1 MLGLLYCLT
10 KRATERSLDFMSLGH
25 SNSGPSSVKEGG
37 KDMLRKVVLAVLLAW
52 ICAWGVSMGKEQKGQ
67 GTSGD
72 VPKVV
77 AKVNGKAISG
87 EQYQKLF
94 RQMESSKEA
103 GAQPDAGPSDPKAIK
118 EQVLERLITVE
129 VLSQK
134 AEQLKIQAEPKE
146 LDEKIQEIQESLG
159 GEQAMRE
166 ALQSHGLSME
176 ELRADIKRSMGIQKL
191 LEREVFDKVTVDQ
204 GEVKGFY
211 DSNPQVFQVPEQVR
225 ARHII
230 VRVKEGASD
239 TEKKQAKELIEKA
252 AERIKKGESFE
263 EVAKQVSQDGSAQR
277 GGDLG
282 YFSRGQMVP
291 EFEKAAFS
299 LEKGKLSPVVET
311 KFGYHLIKLE
321 DRREARKLE
330 FQEVQPKITEFLRQ
344 KKGEEQL
351 KLYVDSLRGQAKIER
366 INF

>member
-1 MLGLLYCLT
+1 MV
-10 KRATERSLDFMSLGH
+10 RR
-25 SNSGPSSVKEGG
+25 VI
-37 KDMLRKVVLAVLLAW
+37 LAGVMAW
-52 ICAWGVSMGKEQKGQ
+52 TCAWGVSMAADQEGQ
-67 GTSGD
+67 GTKGD

-94 RQMESSKEA
+94 RQMESSK
-103 GAQPDAGPSDPKAIK
+103 GAEGQPGKAPSDPQAIK

-134 AEQLKIQAEPKE
+134 AEQLKIQAEPQE
-146 LDEKIQEIQESLG
+146 LDQKIQEIQESMG
-159 GEQAMRE
+159 GEQAMKD
-166 ALQSHGLSME
+166 ALKSHGLSME

-191 LEREVFDKVTVDQ
+191 LDREVFEKVTVDQ

-230 VRVKEGASD
+230 VRVKEGA
-239 TEKKQAKELIEKA
+239 TEVEKKQARETIQKA
-252 AERIKKGESFE
+252 AERLNKGESFE
-263 EVAKQVSQDGSAQR
+263 EVAKEVSQDGTAQR

-291 EFEKAAFS
+291 EFEKVAFS
-299 LEKGKLSPVVET
+299 LEKGKVSPMVET

-321 DRREARKLE
+321 DKKEARTLG
-330 FQEVQPKITEFLRQ
+330 FQEVEAKIAEFLRQ
-344 KKGEEQL
+344 RKGEEQL
-351 KLYVDSLRGQAKIER
+351 KAYVDGLRGQAKIER
-366 INF
+366 ASF

>member
-1 MLGLLYCLT
+1 M
-10 KRATERSLDFMSLGH
+10 
-25 SNSGPSSVKEGG
+25 VG
-37 KDMLRKVVLAVLLAW
+37 KLIVAAITAW
-52 ICAWGVSMGKEQKGQ
+52 TCAWGVSMAAEKKGQ
-67 GTSGD
+67 GTSED

-94 RQMESSKEA
+94 RQMESSKGA
-103 GAQPDAGPSDPKAIK
+103 GAQTDAAASDPKAMK

-134 AEQLKIQAEPKE
+134 AEQLKIQAEPQE

-159 GEQAMRE
+159 GEQAMKD

-176 ELRADIKRSMGIQKL
+176 ELKADIQRSLRIQKL
-191 LEREVFDKVTVDQ
+191 LEREVFEKVTVDQ

-211 DSNPQVFQVPEQVR
+211 DSNPQVFRVPEQVR

-230 VRVKEGASD
+230 VRVKEGA
-239 TEKKQAKELIEKA
+239 TEGEKKQAKEAIQKA

-291 EFEKAAFS
+291 EFEEAAFS
-299 LEKGKLSPVVET
+299 LEKGKVSQVVET
-311 KFGYHLIKLE
+311 KFGYHIIKLE
-321 DRREARKLE
+321 DRKEARTLS
-330 FQEVQPKITEFLRQ
+330 FQEVEPKIAEFLRQ

-351 KLYVDSLRGQAKIER
+351 KVFVDDLRSKAKIER
-366 INF
+366 VQF

>member
-1 MLGLLYCLT
+1 M
-10 KRATERSLDFMSLGH
+10 
-25 SNSGPSSVKEGG
+25 V
-37 KDMLRKVVLAVLLAW
+37 RKVILPLAMAW
-52 ICAWGVSMGKEQKGQ
+52 TCAWGVSMGADQKGQ
-67 GTSGD
+67 GASGN

-87 EQYQKLF
+87 DQYQKLF
-94 RQMESSKEA
+94 KQMENSKEA
-103 GAQPDAGPSDPKAIK
+103 GSQTDPASSDPKVLK

-134 AEQLKIQAEPKE
+134 ADQLKILAEPQE
-146 LDEKIQEIQESLG
+146 LDQKVQQIQESLG
-159 GEQAMRE
+159 GEQAMKE
-166 ALQSHGLSME
+166 ALKSHGLSME
-176 ELRADIKRSMGIQKL
+176 ELKADIQRSMKIQKL
-191 LEREVFDKVTVDQ
+191 LEREVFDKVTVEQ

-230 VRVKEGASD
+230 VRVKEGA
-239 TEKKQAKELIEKA
+239 TEVEKKQAQDAIQKA

-263 EVAKQVSQDGSAQR
+263 EVAKQVSQDGTAQR

-299 LEKGKLSPVVET
+299 LEKGKVSPVVET

-321 DRREARKLE
+321 DRKEARILG
-330 FQEVQPKITEFLRQ
+330 FQEVEPKIAEFLRQ

-351 KLYVDSLRGQAKIER
+351 KSYVDDLRGRAKIER
-366 INF
+366 AAF

>member
-1 MLGLLYCLT
+1 MIW
-10 KRATERSLDFMSLGH
+10 
-25 SNSGPSSVKEGG
+25 
-37 KDMLRKVVLAVLLAW
+37 KVVVAGIMAW
-52 ICAWGVSMGKEQKGQ
+52 TCAWGVSMAADQKGQ
-67 GTSGD
+67 GASGD

-94 RQMESSKEA
+94 KQMESSKQA
-103 GAQPDAGPSDPKAIK
+103 GAQPDAAPADPKAMK

-134 AEQLKIQAEPKE
+134 AEQLKIHSEPQE
-146 LDEKIQEIQESLG
+146 LDEKIHEIQESLG
-159 GEQAMRE
+159 GEQAMKE

-176 ELRADIKRSMGIQKL
+176 ELRADIQRSMSIQKL
-191 LEREVFDKVTVDQ
+191 LDREVFEKVTVDQ
-204 GEVKGFY
+204 AEVKGFY

-230 VRVKEGASD
+230 VRVKEGA
-239 TEKKQAKELIEKA
+239 TELEKKQAREAIQKA
-252 AERIKKGESFE
+252 ADRIKKGESFE
-263 EVAKQVSQDGSAQR
+263 EVAKQVSQDGTAQR

-299 LEKGKLSPVVET
+299 LEKGKVSQVVET

-321 DRREARKLE
+321 DKKEARTLG
-330 FQEVQPKITEFLRQ
+330 FQEVEPKIAEFLRQ

-351 KLYVDSLRGQAKIER
+351 KAYVDNLKSQAKIER
-366 INF
+366 AGF

>member
-1 MLGLLYCLT
+1 LT
-10 KRATERSLDFMSLGH
+10 KPRGRRSLECMSLG
-25 SNSGPSSVKEGG
+25 NSKACHSSVKEGS
-37 KDMLRKVVLAVLLAW
+37 KDMIWKVFVVGIMAW
-52 ICAWGVSMGKEQKGQ
+52 TCAWGVSMGADQKGQ
-67 GTSGD
+67 GASGD

-94 RQMESSKEA
+94 KQMEGSRQA
-103 GAQPDAGPSDPKAIK
+103 GAQPDSASSDPKAMK

-134 AEQLKIQAEPKE
+134 AEQLKIQAEPQE

-159 GEQAMRE
+159 GEQAMKE

-176 ELRADIKRSMGIQKL
+176 ELRADIQRSMRIQKL
-191 LEREVFDKVTVDQ
+191 LELEVFEKVTVDQ

-230 VRVKEGASD
+230 VRVKEGA
-239 TEKKQAKELIEKA
+239 TEGEKKQAKDAIQKA

-263 EVAKQVSQDGSAQR
+263 EVAKQVSQDGTAQR

-291 EFEKAAFS
+291 EFEKVAFS
-299 LEKGKLSPVVET
+299 LEKDKVSQVVET

-321 DRREARKLE
+321 DKKEARTLG
-330 FQEVQPKITEFLRQ
+330 FQEVEPKIAEFLRQ

-351 KLYVDSLRGQAKIER
+351 KAYVDNLRSQAKIER
-366 INF
+366 AGF